1 MIQEIA
7 PFTLKAK
14 VYQFSQFGKKWIF
27 FHKMDI
33 YPLIET
39 ECWMSSLLPRIGTD
53 AVAQSFIFLL
63 ETKGKKCIEI
73 VSRKEKASMA
83 NGK

>member
-27 FHKMDI
+27 FPQKGYISPDRNRM
-33 YPLIET
+33 LNEFT
-39 ECWMSSLLPRIGTD
+39 FATD
-53 AVAQSFIFLL
+53 WH
-63 ETKGKKCIEI
+63 
-73 VSRKEKASMA
+73 
-83 NGK
+83 

>member
-53 AVAQSFIFLL
+53 AVAQNFYLL
-63 ETKGKKCIEI
+63 AWDKGKEMYWNCEPE
-73 VSRKEKASMA
+73 RKRLR
-83 NGK
+83 GKW

>member
-14 VYQFSQFGKKWIF
+14 VYQFFF

-33 YPLIET
+33 YTLIET

-53 AVAQSFIFLL
+53 AVAQKFYLL
-63 ETKGKKCIEI
+63 AWDK
-73 VSRKEKASMA
+73 RKEMYWNCEPERKRLR
-83 NGK
+83 GKW